1 MEEHHLQTLSE
12 HDYFVSKKGTGLRS
26 FLYLL
31 VTPEGPAAFLVFAV
45 NAVYYSESDILQSNA
60 LSPSKQCEY
69 VP

>member
-12 HDYFVSKKGTGLRS
+12 HDYFVSRKGTGLRS

-31 VTPEGPAAFLVFAV
+31 VTPEGPAAFLVFTFY
-45 NAVYYSESDILQSNA
+45 AVYHSKSDILQSNA
-60 LSPSKQCEY
+60 LSAAKQCEH